1 MYDVKENGVLKT
13 VESWSVVIPLYDNDG
28 HPFDAAIID
37 SILSEILLNYPG
49 FSLTNSVGYWKGDRK
64 TYIDQNYQVLIDAIP
79 DNVNDSSSFFAALK
93 QELQGRLH
101 QEKIY
106 ITKQESKQE
115 FLSFA
120 EFFDEV
126 GIEAETDDAKQEAHK
141 IIKQLAGKFD
151 FVLQRLG
158 YETTALRRNVENKKI
173 VWERKLCG
181 IKIKSEFDDSLP
193 EKIKLIAADQVVE
206 LGDAL
211 AGDEPFA
218 IVGSYE
224 FQAYILK
231 KSSYRSL
238 VIAGKEF
245 SVDQTKVY
253 CYSPF
258 GEPLSLKRFI
268 EEFTMSV
275 FTNWLILRE
284 EGFLTKEISLSV
296 GGDGSLQ
303 WTTSDRADLLLRSPA
318 SIPEDEVQKEII
330 RCLVEAIHS
339 YEDNWADPL
348 AVLQAKA
355 KNNYILKRA
364 IVRHTI
370 KNRSAL

>member
-1 MYDVKENGVLKT
+1 MYDVKEHGVLKT
-13 VESWSVVIPLYDNDG
+13 VESWSIVIPLFDNDG
-28 HPFDAAIID
+28 HPFDKTVID
-37 SILSEILLNYPG
+37 SILNEILLNYPG
-49 FSLTNSVGYWKGDRK
+49 FSITNSVGYWKGNEQ
-64 TYIDQNYQVLIDAIP
+64 TYIDQNHQVLIDAIP
-79 DNVNDSSSFFAALK
+79 DNVNDSSNFFATLK
-93 QELQGRLH
+93 QELQERLR

-120 EFFDEV
+120 EFFNEV
-126 GIEAETDDAKQEAHK
+126 GIEAETNDVRQEAHR
-141 IIKQLAGKFD
+141 IAKQLASKFD

-158 YETTALRRNVENKKI
+158 YETTALRRSVENKKI

-181 IKIKSEFDDSLP
+181 IKIKSEFDDLLP
-193 EKIKLIAADQVVE
+193 EKIKIIAADQVAE
-206 LGDAL
+206 LGAAL

-218 IVGSYE
+218 IVGGYE
-224 FQAYILK
+224 FQAYILE

-238 VIAGKEF
+238 VIVGEKF
-245 SVDQTKVY
+245 SVDQNKVY
-253 CYSPF
+253 CCSPF
-258 GEPLSLKRFI
+258 GEPLSLKKFI

-284 EGFLTKEISLSV
+284 EGFLPKEISLSV

-303 WTTSDRADLLLRSPA
+303 WTTGDRAGLLLRSPA

-339 YEDNWADPL
+339 YEDNLADPL
-348 AVLQAKA
+348 AILQAKA

-370 KNRSAL
+370 RNKNAL